1 MENHIQNR
9 LTIIAGILAVILGF
23 FIVKENASSF
33 LQSRSTKPYAQITKN
48 EITDLEIY
56 YKNDRTVLHRD
67 SNEWIV
73 ISPHRYRANQNHVD
87 ITLTHILELN
97 KSQIVSTNKDKQ
109 RIFNISDK
117 NKVVFKAKGIDYRV
131 YFSPIQDA
139 VGYVRFENE
148 NEIYQVD
155 DISALYTPMDY
166 RDLDISA
173 IESLSDV
180 KEATIT
186 YNDTNLH
193 LKQKDT
199 KWYINDNQVLYE
211 RVQAILTDLQQL
223 VAADVKQT
231 KPPTIPEDLTIQIKE
246 KDKLTDLKFYKND
259 SGDYDLY
266 ITGRPDMY
274 TVKAIYA
281 DSFKKNQEDFTK

>member
-1 MENHIQNR
+1 MENRIQNR
-9 LTIIAGILAVILGF
+9 LTIIAGILVVILGF

-33 LQSRSTKPYAQITKN
+33 LQNRSTRPYAQITKN
-48 EITDLEIY
+48 DITDLEIV

-67 SNEWIV
+67 SHEWIV

-87 ITLTHILELN
+87 ITLTHILELS
-97 KSQIVSTNKDKQ
+97 KSQIVSTNKAKQ

-117 NKVVFKAKGIDYRV
+117 NKVIFKAKSVDHHI

-148 NEIYQVD
+148 NETYQVD
-155 DISALYTPMDY
+155 DLTVFYTPMDY

-173 IESLSDV
+173 FDNLSDL

-186 YNDTNLH
+186 YNDTDLH
-193 LKQKDT
+193 LQQKDT
-199 KWYINDNQVLYE
+199 KWYVNDNQVLYE
-211 RVQAILTDLQQL
+211 RVQAVLTDLQQL

-231 KPPTIPEDLTIQIKE
+231 KPPTIPEDMTIQIKE
-246 KDKLTDLKFYKND
+246 KDKLTNLKFYKNE

-274 TVKAIYA
+274 TIKAIYA